1 MSDERYLQFPL
12 FLIRDFFTD
21 KERAIND
28 IITYGIYCYSKKVN
42 YSLEEVSRQVMYGY
56 YRGGLTHELKR
67 VLERYI
73 VDAQIEIDEDYN
85 GFNGKTFN
93 PETEIEQIL
102 HLFEADSNFKALAIE
117 YFQIKEAYKF
127 LKFNR
132 NFDNCLKKGKQIDKL
147 IPPHDPFPM
156 INMQRLLN
164 FRENAKTEFEIA
176 QFLAYISIRSILGIK
191 FYCRTNK
198 EMIVCRMFGYASKKQ
213 LPNQMNPKLKELF
226 DKYSN
231 RYHIDKVLQC
241 LELNWNIRTYSK
253 NMRGLYVSV
262 KNKISIDNLALIAER
277 KKKINQ
283 INALKA
289 EKNQAKEKA
298 LQQLN
303 KEQHFK

>member
-12 FLIRDFFTD
+12 CLIRDFFTD

-117 YFQIKEAYKF
+117 YFQIKEAFEF
-127 LKFNR
+127 LEFNR
-132 NFDNCLKKGKQIDKL
+132 NFDNCLKKGKQIEKQ
-147 IPPHDPFPM
+147 IPLGNPFPM
-156 INMQRLLN
+156 INKELLLN
-164 FRENAKTEFEIA
+164 FRKNDKTEFEIA
-176 QFLAYISIRSILGIK
+176 QFLAYISIRSILGTK
-191 FYCRTNK
+191 SYCRTNK
-198 EMIVCRMFGYASKKQ
+198 AMIVSRMFGYASKNH
-213 LPNQMNPKLKELF
+213 LPNKMNPRLQNLYE
-226 DKYSN
+226 KYSN
-231 RYHIDKVLQC
+231 RYHIDKVIQN
-241 LELNWNIRTYSK
+241 LELNWNIITYS
-253 NMRGLYVSV
+253 NNIRGLYVANG
-262 KNKISIDNLALIAER
+262 NKISIDDLVLIAE
-277 KKKINQ
+277 KKKKQNRVK
-283 INALKA
+283 ALKA
-289 EKNQAKEKA
+289 EKNQAREKA

-303 KEQHFK
+303 KW